1 MQQKIKFTP
10 EEAHELRLKQNREN
24 SSQLQVDSSLF
35 YLDHCKKHPI
45 DLALEKIKS
54 YAENKNWDHNY
65 VILGPNMFFENLDYE
80 EKKIKK
86 TGDWPET
93 FWQRVFHK
101 NVHHEWEETDHDG
114 RDDGFI
120 LGTIVYSRG
129 YLAISTSRWNASSY
143 ALDSCDMEIF
153 DWKSEWNE
161 AFEFFW
167 EKILMVPGWDN
178 ENYEDQL
185 IFEPEKYCLCSY
197 FVIKGSRFGD

>member
-1 MQQKIKFTP
+1 MTK
-10 EEAHELRLKQNREN
+10 EEFKEKLHAEIEETIRKK
-24 SSQLQVDSSLF
+24 
-35 YLDHCKKHPI
+35 DH
-45 DLALEKIKS
+45 
-54 YAENKNWDHNY
+54 
-65 VILGPNMFFENLDYE
+65 V
-80 EKKIKK
+80 
-86 TGDWPET
+86 T
-93 FWQRVFHK
+93 VFDFK
-101 NVHHEWEETDHDG
+101 ETDHDG